1 MCFGSRGPRNFS
13 PKCIDWEGLGRR
25 RTGTRQGLGSVHTN
39 PDIFETAYFFTRI
52 GHQSIRNQWN
62 PDINTALFW
71 HRSAES
77 VKTTSTRWIRIK
89 SKRFQTDF
97 QIRVNMALDGKCGI
111 TITSL
116 VMPRE
121 WQFQVAGWKV
131 VKLLYF
137 LTLLYAKSSL
147 VLSSGS
153 SCSQGWQRYQTRKS
167 ISSGYILG
175 KPIGL
180 STR

>member
-1 MCFGSRGPRNFS
+1 M
-13 PKCIDWEGLGRR
+13 
-25 RTGTRQGLGSVHTN
+25 N
-39 PDIFETAYFFTRI
+39 PDTK
-52 GHQSIRNQWN
+52 
-62 PDINTALFW
+62 TALFW
-71 HRSAES
+71 KRSVEPI
-77 VKTTSTRWIRIK
+77 KTPSTRWIRVK

-147 VLSSGS
+147 VLPSGS
-153 SCSQGWQRYQTRKS
+153 SCSQGWQRYQPRKS

-180 STR
+180 STRLSFEARKNFMQISWLHIECAAS